1 MDQEQEKK
9 LLKEAFEAFK
19 SGNDGE
25 LRDKVKTLVWVS
37 EADAYT
43 LACMFKLHLESP
55 GNKFSAEERFC
66 GECVLGQ
73 LYLIAKDEISERDF
87 VLQALAKAQDHFDQA
102 YVIWESLPGRDV
114 DVGEKIK
121 KGYLVAE
128 RNINGVNMFFNH

>member
-1 MDQEQEKK
+1 MDQEQERK

-25 LRDKVKTLVWVS
+25 LRDKVKTLVCAS
-37 EADAYT
+37 EAATYD
-43 LACMFKLHLESP
+43 LACMFKLHMESP
-55 GNKFSAEERFC
+55 GNKFSSEERFY

-87 VLQALAKAQDHFDQA
+87 VLRVLAKAQDHFDQA
-102 YVIWESLPGRDV
+102 YVRWESLPGRDV
-114 DVGEKIK
+114 DAGEKIK

-128 RNINGVNMFFNH
+128 RNINTVNMFFNH